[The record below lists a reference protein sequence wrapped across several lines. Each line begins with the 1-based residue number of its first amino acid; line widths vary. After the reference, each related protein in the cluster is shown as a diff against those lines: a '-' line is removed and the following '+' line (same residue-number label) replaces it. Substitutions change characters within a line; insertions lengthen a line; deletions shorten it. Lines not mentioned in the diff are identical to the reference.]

1 MIDLSIGD
9 IEKGDNGPGFWKF
22 NCSLLDDETYVYEV
36 KNSFQMWIAEGEK
49 TCRINGR
56 FGTG

>member
-1 MIDLSIGD
+1 MFLCCRRKKSHLVFLQETNSNAAIDVSIGD

-36 KNSFQMWIAEGEK
+36 N
-49 TCRINGR
+49 
-56 FGTG
+56 